1 MSNDP
6 SKRCLIPANGYY
18 ERTVSLADKK
28 WDPGHFSSH
37 APFSMT
43 TLG

>member
-28 WDPGHFSSH
+28 
-37 APFSMT
+37 
-43 TLG
+43 